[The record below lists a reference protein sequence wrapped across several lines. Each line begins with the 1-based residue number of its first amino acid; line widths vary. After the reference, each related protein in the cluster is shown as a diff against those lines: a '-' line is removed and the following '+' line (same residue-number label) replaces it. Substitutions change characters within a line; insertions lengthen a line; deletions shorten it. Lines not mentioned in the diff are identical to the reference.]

1 MNRLEPTDQRAQ
13 LPNPLKYA
21 EKRPSQNDR
30 EGRTMQ
36 KTRKVREIY
45 AELKSACG
53 DVMNSC
59 ELLEYASLIVSASED
74 TLYEPK
80 VEYRTG
86 RVPFSELPVNLVME
100 NWSWQVLNREMVWED
115 DFMPRV
121 PKQVLIEQCLE
132 CN

>member
-1 MNRLEPTDQRAQ
+1 MNRLEPSDQKAQ
-13 LPNPLKYA
+13 STNLFTYA
-21 EKRPSQNDR
+21 EKRPGQHDR

-53 DVMNSC
+53 EVMSSR
-59 ELLEYASLIVSASED
+59 ELLECASLIISASED
-74 TLYEPK
+74 TLYEPV

-86 RVPFSELPVNLVME
+86 RVPFSELPVNQVME
-100 NWSWQVLNREMVWED
+100 NWSWQVLNREMIWED
-115 DFMPRV
+115 DFMPYV
-121 PKQVLIEQCLE
+121 PKQALIEQCLE